1 MRILAFLAAAVVAA
15 TPLAAQ
21 KAATS
26 DPDKAVAGGG
36 TLPAGWSWRTDR
48 DATTGNVKF
57 APMGKGYHVTVG
69 PALILWREADK
80 VDGRFH
86 TLATFTQTKPAAHA
100 EGYGFIVGGK
110 DLKGAGQHYVY
121 FLVRQDGKYL
131 IKERNGAETKNIT
144 DGWVDHAAIQ
154 KPGEDGKSVNKLE
167 VDGKAS
173 GDKVTFSVNGQVVHT
188 MDPAQLDSSGIVG
201 FRVNH
206 NLDLHIDGFDI
217 HRIES

>member
-1 MRILAFLAAAVVAA
+1 MRTIAVLAAALVAA

-21 KAATS
+21 EAAKS

-48 DATTGNVKF
+48 DAATANVKF
-57 APMGKGYHVTVG
+57 APTGKGYHVTVG
-69 PALILWREADK
+69 PALILWREADQ

-110 DLKGAGQHYVY
+110 DLKGEGQRYLY
-121 FLVRQDGKYL
+121 FLVRQDGKFL
-131 IKERNGAETKNIT
+131 IKERNGAETKNVS
-144 DGWVDHAAIQ
+144 DGWVDNAAIQ
-154 KPGEDGKSVNKLE
+154 KPGADGKSVNKLE

-173 GDKVTFSVNGQVVHT
+173 GDKVTFSVNGTVVHT
-188 MDPAQLDSSGIVG
+188 MEPSALDPSGIVG